1 MLSLA
6 IGLLASG
13 YVARPAPPTAPRL
26 ARATRASALVQMSKT
41 VDFDDDS
48 REKLMRG
55 IDAVANAVKVTLGPK
70 GRNVV
75 LERAYGAPEIVND
88 GVTIA
93 RDIELENP
101 QENVGVKLLV
111 EVASKTD
118 LKAGDG
124 TTTSTVLA
132 QAMVREGLKS
142 VAAGAS
148 PVSLQRGIMKA
159 AKALVKEINALSKPI
174 AGNEDLRSIATI
186 STNSVEMGRII
197 STAFE
202 KVGALGST
210 TVEDGQ
216 VLTDEIDFTEGMEID
231 RGYSS
236 PYFVKNQ
243 ESQSAQLNKPR
254 VLITDRKLT
263 NMNEMV
269 TLLEAIVKLKQP
281 LVIIAEDVTGEALS
295 SLVLNKMRGVLD
307 VVSVKA
313 PGFGDRRRAYM
324 EDIAVL
330 TGATFVTEQLGVT
343 MEQVT
348 PEMLGLAERVVV
360 GKEVTTIISTGEH
373 SEAVAQRIKLIQ
385 AQMAETD
392 NQFDLEKGEE
402 RIAKLGGAIA
412 RIKVR
417 LMRARELPA
426 AQRALAPRIP
436 PSPRSPRARARR
448 RHGRAPAAAA
458 AQVGA
463 ATETE
468 LKDKKL
474 RYEDALNSVKCA
486 LEAGVVAGGGATLAY
501 LAGQQQRII
510 DSITFADEDEVRGA
524 EIVFRAI
531 TAPIQ
536 QIAVNAGVDG
546 AVVLEN
552 VKEGEYG
559 YGYNAATDTYEDLID
574 AGVLDPAKVTCWG
587 VENSASIAGSILT
600 TNVLICEIPEKEDV
614 DAGLAGAGME
624 GMY

>member
-1 MLSLA
+1 MLTHFTV
-6 IGLLASG
+6 GLLAMG
-13 YVARPAPPTAPRL
+13 FLNRPAPMGVPAASR
-26 ARATRASALVQMSKT
+26 ARSSSSVVRMAKT
-41 VDFDDDS
+41 IDFDDAS
-48 REKLMRG
+48 REKLMQG

-75 LERAYGAPEIVND
+75 LERSYGAPEIVND

-93 RDIELENP
+93 RDIELADP
-101 QENVGVKLLV
+101 QQNVGVKLLV

-132 QAMVREGLKS
+132 QAMVKEGLKS

-148 PVSLQRGIMKA
+148 PVALQRGINKCA
-159 AKALVKEINALSKPI
+159 RRIVVEINKLSKPI
-174 AGNEDLRSIATI
+174 KGNDDLRAIASI

-197 STAFE
+197 ATAFE

-231 RGYSS
+231 RGYVS

-243 ESQSAQLNKPR
+243 ETQSAQLNKPR
-254 VLITDRKLT
+254 VLVTDRKLSS
-263 NMNEMV
+263 MQEMV
-269 TLLEAIVKLKQP
+269 QLLEAIVKTKQP
-281 LVIIAEDVTGEALS
+281 LVIFAEDVSGEALS

-307 VVSVKA
+307 VVAVKA

-330 TGATFVTEQLGVT
+330 TGATFVTEQLGIT

-348 PEMLGLAERVVV
+348 PDMLGTAERVVV

-373 SEAVAQRIKLIQ
+373 TDAVAARIKLIQ
-385 AQMAETD
+385 KQKEEAD
-392 NQFDLEKGEE
+392 NQFDIEKCDE
-402 RIAKLGGAIA
+402 RVAKLGGAIA
-412 RIKVR
+412 RIK
-417 LMRARELPA
+417 
-426 AQRALAPRIP
+426 
-436 PSPRSPRARARR
+436 
-448 RHGRAPAAAA
+448 
-458 AQVGA
+458 VGA

-501 LAGQQQRII
+501 LAGQKDKIMA
-510 DSITFADEDEVRGA
+510 DMDFVDEDEMRGA

-531 TAPIQ
+531 TAPVQ
-536 QIAVNAGVDG
+536 QIAANAGVDG
-546 AVVLEN
+546 AVVLET
-552 VKEGEYG
+552 VKDSEYG
-559 YGYNAATDTYEDLID
+559 YGYNAATNVYENLID

-587 VENSASIAGSILT
+587 VENSASISGSILT
-600 TNVLICEIPEKEDV
+600 TNCLICEIPVKD
-614 DAGLAGAGME
+614 DPAAAGMADSMM
-624 GMY
+624 GY

>member
-1 MLSLA
+1 MLLVV
-6 IGLLASG
+6 GLLASA
-13 YVARPAPPTAPRL
+13 YAPGSA
-26 ARATRASALVQMSKT
+26 RASALAPARSASVRMAKT
-41 VDFDDDS
+41 VEFDDVS
-48 REKLMRG
+48 RQKLMEG

-75 LERAYGAPEIVND
+75 LERSYGAPEIVND

-93 RDIELENP
+93 RDIELADP
-101 QENVGVKLLV
+101 QQNVGVKLLV

-148 PVSLQRGIMKA
+148 PVSLQRGLNRC
-159 AKALVKEINALSKPI
+159 AKMIVSEIAKLAKPI
-174 AGNEDLRSIATI
+174 SGNEDLRAIAAI
-186 STNSVEMGRII
+186 STNSPEMGRII
-197 STAFE
+197 ATAFE

-210 TVEDGQ
+210 SVEDGQ

-243 ESQSAQLNKPR
+243 ETQSAQLNKPR
-254 VLITDRKLT
+254 ILITDRKLT
-263 NMNEMV
+263 NMGEMV
-269 TLLEAIVKLKQP
+269 ALLEAIVKLKQP
-281 LVIIAEDVTGEALS
+281 LVIIADDVSGEALS

-307 VVSVKA
+307 VVAVKA
-313 PGFGDRRRAYM
+313 PGFGDRRRMYM

-330 TGATFVTEQLGVT
+330 TGATFVTEQLGLT

-348 PEMLGLAERVVV
+348 PEMLGTAERIVV
-360 GKEVTTIISTGEH
+360 GKETTTIISTGEH
-373 SEAVAQRIKLIQ
+373 TEAVAARIKLIQ
-385 AQMAETD
+385 KQKAESD
-392 NQFDLEKGEE
+392 NQFDIEKSEE

-412 RIKVR
+412 RIK
-417 LMRARELPA
+417 
-426 AQRALAPRIP
+426 
-436 PSPRSPRARARR
+436 
-448 RHGRAPAAAA
+448 
-458 AQVGA
+458 VGA

-486 LEAGVVAGGGATLAY
+486 LESGVVAGGGATLAY
-501 LAGQQQRII
+501 LSGRQEQIMAQM
-510 DSITFADEDEVRGA
+510 TFADEDEMRGA

-531 TAPIQ
+531 TAPIK
-536 QIAVNAGVDG
+536 QIAANAGVDG
-546 AVVLEN
+546 SVVLEA
-552 VKEGEYG
+552 VKDSEYG
-559 YGYNAATDTYEDLID
+559 WGYNAAINEYQNLIEN
-574 AGVLDPAKVTCWG
+574 GVLDPAKVTQWC
-587 VENSASIAGSILT
+587 VENSASISGAILT
-600 TNVLICEIPEKEDV
+600 TNVLICEIPKPEAEM
-614 DAGLAGAGME
+614 GGGGGGGMD

>member
-1 MLSLA
+1 MMLSLA
-6 IGLLASG
+6 VGLLASG
-13 YVARPAPPTAPRL
+13 YVTRPAPASSPRL
-26 ARATRASALVQMSKT
+26 ARAARASALVQMAKT

-93 RDIELENP
+93 RDIELEDP

-148 PVSLQRGIMKA
+148 PVSLQRGITKA
-159 AKALVKEINALSKPI
+159 ARAIVKEVNALAKPI
-174 AGNEDLRSIATI
+174 SGNDDLRSIATI
-186 STNSVEMGRII
+186 STNSVEMGKII

-243 ESQSAQLNKPR
+243 ESQSAQMNKPR
-254 VLITDRKLT
+254 ILITDRKLT

-269 TLLEAIVKLKQP
+269 TLLEAIVKIKQP

-343 MEQVT
+343 MDQVT
-348 PEMLGLAERVVV
+348 PEMLGTAERVVV

-373 SEAVAQRIKLIQ
+373 TEAVAERIKLIQ
-385 AQMAETD
+385 RQMQETD
-392 NQFDLEKGEE
+392 NQFDIQKGEE

-412 RIKVR
+412 RIK
-417 LMRARELPA
+417 
-426 AQRALAPRIP
+426 
-436 PSPRSPRARARR
+436 
-448 RHGRAPAAAA
+448 
-458 AQVGA
+458 VGA

-501 LAGQQQRII
+501 LSGQQERIFKDI
-510 DSITFADEDEVRGA
+510 SFADEDEVRGA

-552 VKEGEYG
+552 VKESDYG
-559 YGYNAATDTYEDLID
+559 YGYNAATDTYENLIE

-600 TNVLICEIPEKEDV
+600 TNVLICEIPVKEEP
-614 DAGLAGAGME
+614 GMAGAGMDGMGA

>member
-1 MLSLA
+1 MMLSLA
-6 IGLLASG
+6 VGLVASG
-13 YVARPAPPTAPRL
+13 YAPRPAAL
-26 ARATRASALVQMSKT
+26 SALSGARAQRATVRMAKT
-41 VDFDDDS
+41 VDFDDVS
-48 REKLMRG
+48 RQKLMEG
-55 IDAVANAVKVTLGPK
+55 IDIVANAVKVTLGPK

-93 RDIELENP
+93 RDIELSDP
-101 QENVGVKLLV
+101 QQNVGVKLLV

-148 PVSLQRGIMKA
+148 PVSLQRGIGKA
-159 AKALVKEINALSKPI
+159 ARKIVSEVTKLATPI
-174 AGNEDLRSIATI
+174 KGNDDLRSIATI
-186 STNSVEMGRII
+186 SCNSVEMGRII
-197 STAFE
+197 ATAFE
-202 KVGALGST
+202 RVGALGST
-210 TVEDGQ
+210 SVEDGQ
-216 VLTDEIDFTEGMEID
+216 VLSDEIDFTEGMEID

-243 ESQSAQLNKPR
+243 ETQSAQLNRPR

-263 NMNEMV
+263 NMGEMV

-281 LVIIAEDVTGEALS
+281 LVIFADDVTGEALS

-307 VVSVKA
+307 VVAVKA
-313 PGFGDRRRAYM
+313 PGFGERRRAYM

-330 TGATFVTEQLGVT
+330 TGATFVTEQLGLT

-348 PEMLGLAERVVV
+348 PDMLGLAERIVV

-373 SEAVAQRIKLIQ
+373 TDAVAARIKLIQ
-385 AQMAETD
+385 KQKTETD
-392 NQFDLEKGEE
+392 NQFDIEKAEE

-412 RIKVR
+412 RIK
-417 LMRARELPA
+417 
-426 AQRALAPRIP
+426 
-436 PSPRSPRARARR
+436 
-448 RHGRAPAAAA
+448 
-458 AQVGA
+458 VGA

-501 LAGQQQRII
+501 LAGRQEEIFKTM
-510 DSITFADEDEVRGA
+510 TFVDEDEMRGA

-531 TAPIQ
+531 TAPIK
-536 QIAVNAGVDG
+536 QIAANAGVDG
-546 AVVLEN
+546 SVVLDT
-552 VKEGEYG
+552 VKDAEYG
-559 YGYNAATDTYEDLID
+559 FGYNAATDRYENLIES
-574 AGVLDPAKVTCWG
+574 GVLDPAKVTQWA
-587 VENSASIAGSILT
+587 VENSASIAGAILT
-600 TNVLICEIPEKEDV
+600 TNVLICEIPKPEEPQAAMGGGDM
-614 DAGLAGAGME
+614 G